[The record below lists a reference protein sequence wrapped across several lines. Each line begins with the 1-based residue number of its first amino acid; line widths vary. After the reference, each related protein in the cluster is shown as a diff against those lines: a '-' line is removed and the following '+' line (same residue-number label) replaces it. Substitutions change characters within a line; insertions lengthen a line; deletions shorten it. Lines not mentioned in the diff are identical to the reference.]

1 MFYYAEKGH
10 LRQVFLY
17 LSDSVDIVI
26 LDSRITDLT
35 IGAVSF
41 VYALRKTNVSLNL
54 ERIDVS
60 ISG

>member
-1 MFYYAEKGH
+1 MLYYVEKGH
-10 LRQVFLY
+10 SRPILFY
-17 LSDSVDIVI
+17 LSDFVDTII

-54 ERIDVS
+54 ERTDVS
-60 ISG
+60 ISD

>member
-41 VYALRKTNVSLNL
+41 VYALRKTNVSLN
-54 ERIDVS
+54 
-60 ISG
+60 

>member
-1 MFYYAEKGH
+1 MLYYAEKGH
-10 LRQVFLY
+10 LRPLLFY

-26 LDSRITDLT
+26 LDFRITNLT